1 LTRPTSV
8 ALGLSAAAA
17 ALSLTIVNAPS
28 VVATPLPESLA
39 PSTVAPAAV
48 APPTAALAG
57 LTSLATLRLGALPL
71 NWTTTAAWFGYHVRT
86 RRARA
91 SYTVHRGDT
100 FASIAKKH
108 HVDWFNLAADNRL
121 HMYSVLKTGEVLRLP
136 RPGEKAHA
144 AMPMHAPGATVT
156 AAPERSSTASSTTS
170 SSARVAPSGSMS
182 SFEQCVISRE
192 SGGNPEVMNG
202 SGHWGLFQFS
212 EATWVGYGGSPNAFG
227 NASAAVQEQVF
238 ANAMARGGESNWAP
252 YDGC

>member
-1 LTRPTSV
+1 V
-8 ALGLSAAAA
+8 AL
-17 ALSLTIVNAPS
+17 
-28 VVATPLPESLA
+28 
-39 PSTVAPAAV
+39 
-48 APPTAALAG
+48 PTAGLAG
-57 LTSLATLRLGALPL
+57 LTRLATLRFGAIPL
-71 NWTTTAAWFGYHVRT
+71 NWAANASWFGYHTAT
-86 RRARA
+86 RRAPTT
-91 SYTVHRGDT
+91 YTVRRGDT

-108 HVDWFNLAADNRL
+108 HVNWFNLAADNKL
-121 HMYSVLKTGEVLRLP
+121 HMYSVLKTGEILRLP

-144 AMPMHAPGATVT
+144 AMPMHAPAVTVT
-156 AAPERSSTASSTTS
+156 AAAERSSPAPSTTS
-170 SSARVAPSGSMS
+170 SSAVAPSGSMS

-212 EATWVGYGGSPNAFG
+212 ESTWVGYGGSPSAFG